1 MADLSMTTLS
11 TTVPTALLPSAAC
24 QLGPA
29 KWLMISLPLSSYR
42 LARGTAELQ
51 TEPSQ
56 V

>member
-1 MADLSMTTLS
+1 MALRSGVTLS

-24 QLGPA
+24 QDGPA
-29 KWLMISLPLSSYR
+29 KCLMISLPLASNRS
-42 LARGTAELQ
+42 ARGTAELH